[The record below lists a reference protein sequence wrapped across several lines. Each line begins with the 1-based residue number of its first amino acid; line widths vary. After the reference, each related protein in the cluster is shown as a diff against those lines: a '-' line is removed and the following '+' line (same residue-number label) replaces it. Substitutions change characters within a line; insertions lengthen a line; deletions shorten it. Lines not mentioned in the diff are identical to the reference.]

1 MVLYVANPNKNAN
14 AFLPFIGHEQEDTPK
29 KPQKTR
35 KGAKVALGIIN
46 AQMPDASFRSNCKR
60 PNPKR
65 VRRSASPIK
74 HILNICMPTTMRSP
88 MLTLQLNPVLAV
100 QRPSVIR

>member
-1 MVLYVANPNKNAN
+1 MNRR
-14 AFLPFIGHEQEDTPK
+14 I
-29 KPQKTR
+29 PQKTQKMR

-65 VRRSASPIK
+65 ARRSAILVR
-74 HILNICMPTTMRSP
+74 HILNICMPTNMRSP
-88 MLTLQLNPVLAV
+88 MLMLQLNPVLAV